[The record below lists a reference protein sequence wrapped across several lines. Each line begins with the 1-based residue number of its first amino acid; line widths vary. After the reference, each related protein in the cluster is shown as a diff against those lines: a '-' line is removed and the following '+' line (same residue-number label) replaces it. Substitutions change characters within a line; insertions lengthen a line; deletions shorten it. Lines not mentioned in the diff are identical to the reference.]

1 MPKVNPRIKSLN
13 DLLGVDAALESTAL
27 AASESVQ
34 IPNGVQYIPPQLIR
48 SFHQH
53 PFRLYEGDLLNEMV

>member
-48 SFHQH
+48 SFQIGRAH
-53 PFRLYEGDLLNEMV
+53 V